1 MVCHTKQKRRKATL
15 VFFVACLRRFFG
27 VLFFTCSYA
36 SMSYLVDAKLNSRHY
51 LNKSPI
57 LTSNHFFDLFISRL
71 YLLILTM
78 LQYYSKVN
86 SLMSNRLIKGI
97 LSLLTISKHVYEIM
111 FTKVPIY
118 VDSFIVAHI
127 VTYNFHQ
134 KNTFLLSLL
143 MVHKNDLTTISIN
156 QNNFFFDLQ

>member
-1 MVCHTKQKRRKATL
+1 VVCHTKQKRRKATL

-78 LQYYSKVN
+78 LQYHSNIK
-86 SLMSNRLIKGI
+86 SLMSNRLLEFVDHIKTCVWNNVDKTTY
-97 LSLLTISKHVYEIM
+97 LWWFFHRCSLFSNMI
-111 FTKVPIY
+111 
-118 VDSFIVAHI
+118 FI
-127 VTYNFHQ
+127 
-134 KNTFLLSLL
+134 K
-143 MVHKNDLTTISIN
+143 
-156 QNNFFFDLQ
+156 